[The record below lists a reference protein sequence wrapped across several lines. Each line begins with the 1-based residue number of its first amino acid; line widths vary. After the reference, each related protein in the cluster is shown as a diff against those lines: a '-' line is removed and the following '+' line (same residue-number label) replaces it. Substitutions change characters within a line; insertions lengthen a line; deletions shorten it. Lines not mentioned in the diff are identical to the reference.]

1 MSIISDFFTY
11 IQINVYLIKTNPGN
25 NGFSAWECQPCDI
38 NRPVLEVITLGPGPQ
53 LERQASRSLLL
64 PCSFLQGKHA
74 FLKLRCLLSHHHIKQ
89 QCFRV
94 SMDALTF
101 YQADCSVEN
110 QPPLEYE
117 TPEPTVKTKGLIK
130 QPSLFVIEMLITWT
144 LFPQMSP
151 RIYRQKNPVC
161 ILNCVRLIFMC
172 VQLSDFGFHV
182 YKLRNIL

>member
-1 MSIISDFFTY
+1 
-11 IQINVYLIKTNPGN
+11 
-25 NGFSAWECQPCDI
+25 
-38 NRPVLEVITLGPGPQ
+38 
-53 LERQASRSLLL
+53 
-64 PCSFLQGKHA
+64 
-74 FLKLRCLLSHHHIKQ
+74 
-89 QCFRV
+89 
-94 SMDALTF
+94 MDALTF
-101 YQADCSVEN
+101 YQTDCSVEN

-182 YKLRNIL
+182 YKLCNIL